1 LATHVDVYATVLKAA
16 RVPVPP
22 EAQGLGLLH
31 CPSGL
36 PRGRALACPA
46 RTAVVCSELGGHALV
61 TSAWKLA
68 YYPASG
74 QGFLWARRGPSR
86 GPGRGPS
93 RGWESRANQWGQLGA
108 RQVQA
113 ALLRALLRWRAQQHP
128 FAAVWQQAGMRPAEG
143 RDVAAAR
150 RAGRYNAHAASS
162 ASASTTTTTT
172 TPELSWP
179 GGKSPSGGKGNR
191 KDLSGGKGSESGSI
205 VSSSG
210 LKLNRAGL
218 PRKARVVDSALAMVA
233 ESLLGVDAE
242 LALQGAVTHV
252 A

>member
-16 RVPVPP
+16 RVPGPP

-31 CPSGL
+31 FQSGL
-36 PRGRALACPA
+36 RRGRAVAGPA
-46 RTAVVCSELGGHALV
+46 RAAVVCSELGGHALV

-86 GPGRGPS
+86 GS
-93 RGWESRANQWGQLGA
+93 RGGESRANQWGQPGA

-113 ALLRALLRWRAQQHP
+113 ALLRALLRWRAQQHS

-150 RAGRYNAHAASS
+150 RAGRYNALPATS
-162 ASASTTTTTT
+162 AT
-172 TPELSWP
+172 ELSWP
-179 GGKSPSGGKGNR
+179 GGKSPSGGKGTRN
-191 KDLSGGKGSESGSI
+191 DLSGGKGSESGSI

-233 ESLLGVDAE
+233 EALLGVDAE
-242 LALQGAVTHV
+242 LALQGTVTHM
-252 A
+252 ALAQRRSPAR